1 MNYLKKESNCQVIKL
16 FLKLKKKL
24 TFFKFFKEDGNFLG
38 WKPNPETPYKWL
50 KYSEVGK
57 IAEQIGS
64 CFIHLGLEPAK
75 ETFVGIY
82 AKNRLEWSLTE
93 TACNTYSMVT
103 VPLYDTLGLEAIN
116 FILVQSKLIKCL
128 KSLKF

>member
-1 MNYLKKESNCQVIKL
+1 MKYSKKENNCQVISLKCLLNLFKL
-16 FLKLKKKL
+16 NFLNLK
-24 TFFKFFKEDGNFLG
+24 ENGNFLG

-50 KYSEVGK
+50 KYSEVAT

-64 CFIHLGLEPAK
+64 CFIHFGLEPAK
-75 ETFVGIY
+75 DTFVGIY

-93 TACNTYSMVT
+93 IGCNTYSMVT

-116 FILVQSKLIKCL
+116 FILVQSN
-128 KSLKF
+128 